1 MRGATYPLTEVAQW
15 ETRDFKAVYF
25 IFLKFHNFALKCN
38 LSVHWIHFHHRRLGL
53 LLRISPCSDGCMQP
67 LFAGGKEE
75 NVGNKQCRVH
85 ITQLCWIVLRLQPE
99 KSFPRSLRICY
110 CERIGASVAICFML
124 LAWFKN
130 RSTKWRKHQCSTF
143 VLHVLLSANKK
154 TFFFFSNF
162 ESKLDTNQDPRFFIH
177 VFFSKEAQLCM
188 KCFNPSKEKTN
199 NWLTEKWSE

>member
-38 LSVHWIHFHHRRLGL
+38 LSVHWIHFHRRRLGL
-53 LLRISPCSDGCMQP
+53 LLRTSPRSDGCMQP

-154 TFFFFSNF
+154 LFSPILRAT
-162 ESKLDTNQDPRFFIH
+162 SKLDTKQDPRFFIH

-199 NWLTEKWSE
+199 NWLT

>member
-1 MRGATYPLTEVAQW
+1 MRGATLWSYPLTEVAQW

-75 NVGNKQCRVH
+75 NVGNKQWRVH

-99 KSFPRSLRICY
+99 SFPRSLRICY
-110 CERIGASVAICFML
+110 WERIGASVAICFML

-154 TFFFFSNF
+154 LFSPILRAT
-162 ESKLDTNQDPRFFIH
+162 SKLDTKQDPRFFIH
-177 VFFSKEAQLCM
+177 VFFSARK
-188 KCFNPSKEKTN
+188 PSCAWNVSIPVKKKQITD
-199 NWLTEKWSE
+199 